1 LFHELNFHNC
11 CVLLVKVVADPDG
24 NTILFSAGTDGR
36 LAVWDVTVVEEDKA
50 MDPLGSLSIHQSGIN
65 SLDCQWI
72 DLNRML
78 VLTGGDDNALI
89 CTKVEISCERN
100 LLRLIDQQKLFP
112 HAAQISGNLLPIL
125 FFVFFHFEC
134 CLLITFKLVTGVA
147 LLGHNLC
154 LSVSLDQRLILWKRE
169 DTRLM
174 WQSAVCCDVSDI
186 QGLHVSAGA
195 TKTLSKVLVYGQGIQ
210 VFEVDDDSL
219 NIAHTI

>member
-1 LFHELNFHNC
+1 MLF
-11 CVLLVKVVADPDG
+11 
-24 NTILFSAGTDGR
+24 
-36 LAVWDVTVVEEDKA
+36 
-50 MDPLGSLSIHQSGIN
+50 
-65 SLDCQWI
+65 
-72 DLNRML
+72 
-78 VLTGGDDNALI
+78 
-89 CTKVEISCERN
+89 
-100 LLRLIDQQKLFP
+100 
-112 HAAQISGNLLPIL
+112 
-125 FFVFFHFEC
+125 
-134 CLLITFKLVTGVA
+134 LLITFELVTGVA